1 MKGQHQSSIAKLAH
15 ELKGVPEK
23 IARLRTIL
31 DELPRDVLNTIETL
45 KTLGV
50 EVNDNGLLGA
60 IESAEKTLADIRAA
74 CGVLKQAR
82 SSTNSN
88 WVSSFSAI
96 PEDIVAEIGG
106 VKFSRKGR
114 NVQIHGVGEIP
125 FDDAEGL
132 HAAFVQAG
140 CDAPSAI
147 RRETVRYWIARRLA
161 EALERQRQV
170 A

>member
-15 ELKGVPEK
+15 DLKGVPEK

-82 SSTNSN
+82 GSTTNTN
-88 WVSSFSAI
+88 WVSSFAAI

-106 VKFSRKGR
+106 VKFSRRGH
-114 NVQIHGVGEIP
+114 NVLIHGAGEIP
-125 FDDAEGL
+125 YDDTEGL

-140 CDAPSAI
+140 CQAPSAI
-147 RRETVRYWIARRLA
+147 RKETIRYWVARRLA
-161 EALERQRQV
+161 EALERQR
-170 A
+170 AA